1 MSKSSITVTVA
12 DLIPANAQYDFDPS
26 TNLAT
31 ITIEHNPKNKIG
43 HVEYGEV
50 TARLRVAGKGED
62 AALEAEYVSHTGDL
76 CERQIQYALRAIETN
91 DFGV

>member
-1 MSKSSITVTVA
+1 MTTKIAVA
-12 DLIPANAQYDFDPS
+12 DLIPANAQYEVKGD
-26 TNLAT
+26 LAT

-50 TARLRVAGKGED
+50 TARLSVVGEGED